1 MPPSREILVP
11 GTSGNGVKSTS
22 CCGGGVIAPFLVE
35 FDNSSLVRL
44 RLEISGE
51 LWPQFGITFSLERNS
66 SELSAAVSPGEP
78 RAA

>member
-22 CCGGGVIAPFLVE
+22 CWGGVIAPFLVE

-44 RLEISGE
+44 RLGISGE

>member
-1 MPPSREILVP
+1 MPPTREILVP
-11 GTSGNGVKSTS
+11 GTYGNGIESTS
-22 CCGGGVIAPFLVE
+22 CWGGVIAPFPVE
-35 FDNSSLVRL
+35 FEHSSLVRL
-44 RLEISGE
+44 QLEISGE